1 MKTQT
6 SSLMDGINSLNK
18 IADEQVNQNVQKL
31 IDKDIFDQAI
41 LAMEEHYGSGC
52 QEQIDAYFRG
62 AKCMQKSLNKNKLKM
77 KTKNYN
83 LFSFKKENRG
93 ISRQKISQLKENFLK
108 FGYDE
113 NYPVLIDESFLII
126 DGQHRFTACK
136 ELNLE
141 VIYAFSKNNTNEYM
155 RSLNIVSSAWELAD
169 YIRSYASEKRECYS
183 KLLEFKNNHNLTMSN
198 AIIVFFGNAKAKQI
212 RLGVEIKP
220 MENAEKVVNALKSFS
235 LLKFNNSKNFTL
247 ALQTIITKNISDK
260 HLNFLIEKQL
270 LINEMA
276 SQSQYLLV
284 FENLINN
291 RRGVRENVYFN

>member
-1 MKTQT
+1 M
-6 SSLMDGINSLNK
+6 N
-18 IADEQVNQNVQKL
+18 
-31 IDKDIFDQAI
+31 
-41 LAMEEHYGSGC
+41 
-52 QEQIDAYFRG
+52 
-62 AKCMQKSLNKNKLKM
+62 KM

-93 ISRQKISQLKENFLK
+93 ISRQKISQLKKNFLK

-126 DGQHRFTACK
+126 DGQHRFMACK

-198 AIIVFFGNAKAKQI
+198 AIIVFFGNAKAKEI

-247 ALQTIITKNISDK
+247 ALQTIIAKNISDK

-284 FENLINN
+284 FENIINN